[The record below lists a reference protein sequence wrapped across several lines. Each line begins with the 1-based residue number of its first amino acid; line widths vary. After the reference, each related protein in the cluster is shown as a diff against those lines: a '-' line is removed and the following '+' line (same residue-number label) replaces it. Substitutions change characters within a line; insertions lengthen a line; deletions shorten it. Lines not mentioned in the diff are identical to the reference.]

1 MKGKI
6 DWLLVTI
13 VFGGLYLLGHLLAF
27 IYREV
32 ICC

>member
-13 VFGGLYLLGHLLAF
+13 TFGGLYLLGHLIAF
-27 IYREV
+27 IWRQV
-32 ICC
+32 C